1 MRISQLHSRRQ
12 MLAKAGCGFGMLGL
26 AGLLQD
32 EGLLGSA
39 RADSL
44 GNRALNPLAS
54 RDGHFTAKAKHVIWL
69 FINGG
74 PSYVDTWDYKPS
86 LEKWNGKSIR
96 EFEPEFKNTTG
107 FFKNSVGNLMKSPFK
122 FTPRGECG
130 KPVSEIFPHLGEHVD
145 KMAFIHSGFTESN
158 NHSPALYAMNC
169 GMPRMGFPSVGSWVT
184 YGLGSESR
192 NLPAYVVL
200 ADPQN
205 RLPVN
210 NVENWMSGYLPP
222 LYQGTQ
228 IKSEG
233 TPMLHIKPDYE
244 EPAGITAAKRNLIN
258 ALDRMHKA
266 KRPNQPV
273 LDSRIANYQMA
284 ARMQVQASE
293 ALDVSSETEATR
305 ALYGIGEKETN
316 NFGKRCLM
324 ARRLVERGVRFVQI
338 YPRGQMWDNH
348 SNIKT
353 SLPAACRQSDK
364 PCAALLRDLRQRGLL
379 DDVLVLWGGEFGRL
393 PMAQGDYG
401 KAGRDHGPSGFTN
414 WLAGGGV
421 KGGVVYGETDDIG
434 YGAVK
439 DRVSIQDW
447 HATIL
452 HQLGMD
458 HEKLTFDRNG
468 LEERLTHTYPTR
480 VVKEIL

>member
-1 MRISQLHSRRQ
+1 MNPNTINRRQ
-12 MLAKAGCGFGMLGL
+12 FFDSVQNGLYGAALASLLSRDLYGAEPHHKAPLPMDTRPRQPHFAPRAKA
-26 AGLLQD
+26 
-32 EGLLGSA
+32 
-39 RADSL
+39 
-44 GNRALNPLAS
+44 
-54 RDGHFTAKAKHVIWL
+54 VIQ
-69 FINGG
+69 FCMQGG
-74 PSYVDTWDYKPS
+74 PSQVDLFDPKPA
-86 LEKWNGKSIR
+86 LEKFHGADAPEEFTKVAPAGRSMKGKVMRSHWKFARHGQSGAWVSELLPQTAKMIDEIAIIR
-96 EFEPEFKNTTG
+96 SMYNVHENHEPACYKWQSG
-107 FFKNSVGNLMKSPFK
+107 
-122 FTPRGECG
+122 
-130 KPVSEIFPHLGEHVD
+130 EIFPGHPTLG
-145 KMAFIHSGFTESN
+145 A
-158 NHSPALYAMNC
+158 
-169 GMPRMGFPSVGSWVT
+169 WVT
-184 YGLGSESR
+184 YGLGSVSQ

-233 TPMLHIKPDYE
+233 TPMLHIKPDYQ

-258 ALDRMHKA
+258 ALDRLHKSS
-266 KRPNQPV
+266 RPNQPV

-284 ARMQVQASE
+284 ARMQVEASE

-305 ALYGIGEKETN
+305 KLYGIGAKDTD

-393 PMAQGDYG
+393 PMAQGDYA
-401 KAGRDHGPSGFTN
+401 KAGRDHGPSGFTS
-414 WLAGGGV
+414 WMAGGGV
-421 KGGVVYGETDDIG
+421 KGGVVHGETDDIG
-434 YGAVK
+434 YGAVR

-458 HEKLTFDRNG
+458 HEKLTVDRNG

>member
-1 MRISQLHSRRQ
+1 MNPNTINRRQ
-12 MLAKAGCGFGMLGL
+12 FFDSVQNGLYGAALASLLSRDLYGAEPHHKAPLPMDTRPRQPHFAPRAKA
-26 AGLLQD
+26 
-32 EGLLGSA
+32 
-39 RADSL
+39 
-44 GNRALNPLAS
+44 
-54 RDGHFTAKAKHVIWL
+54 VIQ
-69 FINGG
+69 FCMQGG
-74 PSYVDTWDYKPS
+74 PSQVDLFDPKPA
-86 LEKWNGKSIR
+86 LEKFHGADAPEEFTKVAPAGRSMKGKVMRSHWKFARHGQSGAWVSELLPHTAKMIDEIAIIR
-96 EFEPEFKNTTG
+96 SMYNVHENHEPACYKWQSG
-107 FFKNSVGNLMKSPFK
+107 
-122 FTPRGECG
+122 
-130 KPVSEIFPHLGEHVD
+130 EIFPGHPTLG
-145 KMAFIHSGFTESN
+145 A
-158 NHSPALYAMNC
+158 
-169 GMPRMGFPSVGSWVT
+169 WVT
-184 YGLGSESR
+184 YGLGSVSQ

-205 RLPVN
+205 PLPVN

-222 LYQGTQ
+222 LYQGTR

-233 TPMLHIKPDYE
+233 TPMLHIKPDYQ
-244 EPAGITAAKRNLIN
+244 EPAGITAAKRSLIN
-258 ALDRMHKA
+258 ALDRLHKS

-284 ARMQVQASE
+284 ARMQVEASE

-305 ALYGIGEKETN
+305 ELYGIGGKDTD

-393 PMAQGDYG
+393 PMAQGDYA
-401 KAGRDHGPSGFTN
+401 KAGRDHGPSGFTS
-414 WLAGGGV
+414 WMAGGGV
-421 KGGVVYGETDDIG
+421 KGGVVHGETDDIG
-434 YGAVK
+434 YGAVR

-458 HEKLTFDRNG
+458 HEKLTVDRNG

-480 VVKEIL
+480 VVREIL

>member
-1 MRISQLHSRRQ
+1 MNPNTINRRQ
-12 MLAKAGCGFGMLGL
+12 FFDSVQNGLYGAALASLLSRDLYGAEPHHKAPLPMDTRPRQPHFAPRAKA
-26 AGLLQD
+26 
-32 EGLLGSA
+32 
-39 RADSL
+39 
-44 GNRALNPLAS
+44 
-54 RDGHFTAKAKHVIWL
+54 VIQ
-69 FINGG
+69 FCMQGG
-74 PSYVDTWDYKPS
+74 PSQVDLFDPKPALNKYHGQDAPEEFTKVAPAGRSMKGKVMRSHWKFARHGQSGAWVSELLPHTAKVIDEIAIIRSMYNVHENHEPACYKWQS
-86 LEKWNGKSIR
+86 G
-96 EFEPEFKNTTG
+96 
-107 FFKNSVGNLMKSPFK
+107 
-122 FTPRGECG
+122 
-130 KPVSEIFPHLGEHVD
+130 EIFPGHPTLG
-145 KMAFIHSGFTESN
+145 A
-158 NHSPALYAMNC
+158 
-169 GMPRMGFPSVGSWVT
+169 WVT

-244 EPAGITAAKRNLIN
+244 EPVGITAAKRNLIN

-305 ALYGIGEKETN
+305 SLYGVGEKETD

>member
-1 MRISQLHSRRQ
+1 MNPNTINRRQ
-12 MLAKAGCGFGMLGL
+12 FFDSVQNGLYGAALASLLSRDLYGAEPHHKASLPMDTRPRQPHFAPRAKA
-26 AGLLQD
+26 
-32 EGLLGSA
+32 
-39 RADSL
+39 
-44 GNRALNPLAS
+44 
-54 RDGHFTAKAKHVIWL
+54 VIQ
-69 FINGG
+69 FCMQGG
-74 PSYVDTWDYKPS
+74 PSQVDLFDPKPALNKYHGQDAPEEFTKVAPAGRSMKGKVMRSHWKFARYGQSGAWVSELLPHTAKVIDEIAIIRSMYNVHENHEPACYKWQS
-86 LEKWNGKSIR
+86 G
-96 EFEPEFKNTTG
+96 
-107 FFKNSVGNLMKSPFK
+107 
-122 FTPRGECG
+122 
-130 KPVSEIFPHLGEHVD
+130 EIFPGHPTLG
-145 KMAFIHSGFTESN
+145 A
-158 NHSPALYAMNC
+158 
-169 GMPRMGFPSVGSWVT
+169 WVT

-305 ALYGIGEKETN
+305 SLYGVGEKETD